1 MTIKAQD
8 RLQMLNWHLEQ
19 LQRTITEIEESPDPD
34 LQEWW
39 EKNNLQ
45 VRELDKAAYGLTASE
60 A

>member
-1 MTIKAQD
+1 MTMRAKD

-19 LQRTITEIEESPDPD
+19 LQRTITEIEESSDPD

-39 EKNNLQ
+39 QKNSLQ
-45 VRELDKAAYGLTASE
+45 VRKLDKAAYGLTASE